1 MASTLKIDTVTTPD
15 GTGNIAFSRPI
26 TGDGSNLTGIL
37 PAAGTSGNV
46 LTSDGTNWA
55 SQAAAGGGAWNL
67 IGTQVASNSA
77 SLTQTGL
84 DSTYDSY
91 AIAISDLLPAT
102 DSAITYMRFGDSSGI
117 DSGAADYNWHVASW
131 NANAEVRNDNSDSKI
146 ELGHEDGVDST
157 AGSLQ
162 AMLFLNTPGDGV
174 GYHMISGTGV
184 TGAGS
189 GTNRY
194 SHVFGGG
201 YRIDA
206 TLDRVQIYFS
216 SGNIT
221 SGRMT
226 VWGIAHA

>member
-1 MASTLKIDTVTTPD
+1 MPISINGDGTIQGMSVGGLPD
-15 GTGNIAFSRPI
+15 GSIAKADLSATGTADATTFLR
-26 TGDGSNLTGIL
+26 GDNT
-37 PAAGTSGNV
+37 
-46 LTSDGTNWA
+46 W
-55 SQAAAGGGAWNL
+55 AAAGGGAWSV

-102 DSAITYMRFGDSSGI
+102 DSAITYMRFGDSGGI

-146 ELGHEDGVDST
+146 ELGHQDGVDST

-162 AMLFLNTPGDGV
+162 AMLFLNTPADGV

-194 SHVFGGG
+194 NHVFGGG

-226 VWGIAHA
+226 IWGIAHS

>member
-1 MASTLKIDTVTTPD
+1 MADTTETLTQKHLDAVNKGLFALT
-15 GTGNIAFSRPI
+15 
-26 TGDGSNLTGIL
+26 GSNGQ
-37 PAAGTSGNV
+37 V
-46 LTSDGTNWA
+46 LTRGASGFSWA
-55 SQAAAGGGAWNL
+55 DAGGGGAWNL
-67 IGTQVASNSA
+67 IGTAVASNSA

-102 DSAITYMRFGDSSGI
+102 DSAITYMRFGDSGGI

-131 NANAEVRNDNSDSKI
+131 NAAAEVRNDNSDSKI

-226 VWGIAHA
+226 IWGIAHT

>member
-1 MASTLKIDTVTTPD
+1 MADTTETFTQKHLDAVNKGLFALT
-15 GTGNIAFSRPI
+15 
-26 TGDGSNLTGIL
+26 GSNGQ
-37 PAAGTSGNV
+37 V
-46 LTSDGTNWA
+46 LTRGASGFSWA
-55 SQAAAGGGAWNL
+55 DAGGGGAWNL
-67 IGTQVASNSA
+67 IGTAVAANSA

-131 NANAEVRNDNSDSKI
+131 NAAAEVRNDNSDSKI

-226 VWGIAHA
+226 VWGIAHS

>member
-1 MASTLKIDTVTTPD
+1 MADTTETLTQKHLDAVNKGLFALT
-15 GTGNIAFSRPI
+15 
-26 TGDGSNLTGIL
+26 GSNGQ
-37 PAAGTSGNV
+37 V
-46 LTSDGTNWA
+46 LTRGASGFSWA
-55 SQAAAGGGAWNL
+55 DAGGGGAWNL
-67 IGTQVASNSA
+67 IGTAVASNSA

-102 DSAITYMRFGDSSGI
+102 DSAITYMRFGDSGGI

-131 NANAEVRNDNSDSKI
+131 NAAAEVRNDNSDSKI

-226 VWGIAHA
+226 VWGIAHS

>member
-1 MASTLKIDTVTTPD
+1 MADTTETLTQKHLDAVNKGLFALT
-15 GTGNIAFSRPI
+15 
-26 TGDGSNLTGIL
+26 GSNGQ
-37 PAAGTSGNV
+37 V
-46 LTSDGTNWA
+46 LTRGASGFSWA
-55 SQAAAGGGAWNL
+55 DAGGGGAWNL
-67 IGTQVASNSA
+67 IGTAVASNSA

-131 NANAEVRNDNSDSKI
+131 NAAAEVRNDNSDSKI

-194 SHVFGGG
+194 NHVFGGG

-226 VWGIAHA
+226 IWGIAHT

>member
-1 MASTLKIDTVTTPD
+1 MADTTETLTQKHLDAVNKGLFALT
-15 GTGNIAFSRPI
+15 
-26 TGDGSNLTGIL
+26 GSNGQ
-37 PAAGTSGNV
+37 V
-46 LTSDGTNWA
+46 LTRGASGFSWA
-55 SQAAAGGGAWNL
+55 DAGGGGAWNL

-102 DSAITYMRFGDSSGI
+102 DSAITYMRFGDSGGI

-131 NANAEVRNDNSDSKI
+131 NAAAEVRNDNSDSKI

-194 SHVFGGG
+194 NHVFGGG

-226 VWGIAHA
+226 IWGIAHT

>member
-1 MASTLKIDTVTTPD
+1 MADTTETLTQKHLDAVNKGLFALT
-15 GTGNIAFSRPI
+15 
-26 TGDGSNLTGIL
+26 GSNGQ
-37 PAAGTSGNV
+37 V
-46 LTSDGTNWA
+46 LTRGASGFSWA
-55 SQAAAGGGAWNL
+55 DAGGGGAWNL
-67 IGTQVASNSA
+67 IGTAVASNSA

-102 DSAITYMRFGDSSGI
+102 DSAITYMRFGDSGGI

-131 NANAEVRNDNSDSKI
+131 NAAAEVRNDNSDSKI

-157 AGSLQ
+157 AVSLQ

-226 VWGIAHA
+226 VWGIAHS

>member
-1 MASTLKIDTVTTPD
+1 MADTTETLTQKHLDAVNKGLFALT
-15 GTGNIAFSRPI
+15 
-26 TGDGSNLTGIL
+26 GSNGQ
-37 PAAGTSGNV
+37 V
-46 LTSDGTNWA
+46 LTRGASGFSWA
-55 SQAAAGGGAWNL
+55 DAGGGGAWNL
-67 IGTQVASNSA
+67 IGTAVASNSA

-102 DSAITYMRFGDSSGI
+102 DSAITYMRFGDSGGI

-131 NANAEVRNDNSDSKI
+131 NAAAEVRNDNSDSKI

-194 SHVFGGG
+194 NHVFGGG

-226 VWGIAHA
+226 IWGIAHT

>member
-1 MASTLKIDTVTTPD
+1 MPITLTGTGTITGISAGGLPD
-15 GTGNIAFSRPI
+15 GSIAKADLSATGTADATTFLR
-26 TGDGSNLTGIL
+26 GDNT
-37 PAAGTSGNV
+37 
-46 LTSDGTNWA
+46 W
-55 SQAAAGGGAWNL
+55 AAAGGGAWNL

-131 NANAEVRNDNSDSKI
+131 NAAAEVRNDNSDSKI

>member
-1 MASTLKIDTVTTPD
+1 MADTTETLTQKHLDAVNKGLFALT
-15 GTGNIAFSRPI
+15 
-26 TGDGSNLTGIL
+26 GSNGQ
-37 PAAGTSGNV
+37 V
-46 LTSDGTNWA
+46 LTRGASGFSWA
-55 SQAAAGGGAWNL
+55 DAGGGGAWNL
-67 IGTQVASNSA
+67 IGTAVASNSA

-102 DSAITYMRFGDSSGI
+102 DSAITYMRFGDSGGI

-131 NANAEVRNDNSDSKI
+131 NAAAEVRNDNSDSKI

-194 SHVFGGG
+194 NHVFGGG

-226 VWGIAHA
+226 VWGIAHS

>member
-1 MASTLKIDTVTTPD
+1 MADTTETLTQKHLDAVNKGLFALT
-15 GTGNIAFSRPI
+15 
-26 TGDGSNLTGIL
+26 GSNGQ
-37 PAAGTSGNV
+37 V
-46 LTSDGTNWA
+46 LTRGASGFSWA
-55 SQAAAGGGAWNL
+55 DAGGGGAWNL
-67 IGTQVASNSA
+67 IGTAVASNSA

-131 NANAEVRNDNSDSKI
+131 NAAAEVRNDNSDSKI

-226 VWGIAHA
+226 VWGIAHS

>member
-1 MASTLKIDTVTTPD
+1 MADTTETLTQKHLDAVNKGLFALT
-15 GTGNIAFSRPI
+15 
-26 TGDGSNLTGIL
+26 GSNGQ
-37 PAAGTSGNV
+37 V
-46 LTSDGTNWA
+46 LTRGASGFSWA
-55 SQAAAGGGAWNL
+55 DAGGGGAWNL
-67 IGTQVASNSA
+67 IGTAVASNSA

-194 SHVFGGG
+194 NHVFGGG

-226 VWGIAHA
+226 IWGIAHT